1 MNIISKEVWIY
12 VQHSVESVSNF
23 SFINNYVSKRY
34 QTFDNKKTMKLMRD
48 RELPMTKNVK
58 CEIFDEH

>member
-1 MNIISKEVWIY
+1 MITNTLRKIY
-12 VQHSVESVSNF
+12 VQDSVESASSI
-23 SFINNYVSKRY
+23 SFINKYVSKKY

-48 RELPMTKNVK
+48 QELPMTKNVK